1 MIQLKKT
8 AEKRIEEHITWLESQ
23 SVEDQKK
30 MNYVLRQY
38 RNIINYLNHDGDE
51 KARLNFPRKIAEL
64 DALRDED
71 FVSVFP
77 ELKSLI
83 H

>member
-1 MIQLKKT
+1 
-8 AEKRIEEHITWLESQ
+8 
-23 SVEDQKK
+23 

-51 KARLNFPRKIAEL
+51 KARLNFPQKIAEL

-83 H
+83 D